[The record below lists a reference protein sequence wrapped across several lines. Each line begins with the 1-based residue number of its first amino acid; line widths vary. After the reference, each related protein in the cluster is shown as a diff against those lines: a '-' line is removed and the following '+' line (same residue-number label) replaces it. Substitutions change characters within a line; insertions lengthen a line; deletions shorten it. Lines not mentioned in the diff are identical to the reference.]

1 MTAAEVLIKAL
12 DKEMKPTLGLN
23 PASNEQEWL
32 NPKNDR
38 SYLVRKPIRLA
49 HHFDIEPAFLI
60 RDSALGTLGIVEIV
74 LPGDG
79 AIATQVRRHVDTATY
94 ARHLLLRDYLRGD
107 ETALTVELCCSR

>member
-1 MTAAEVLIKAL
+1 MTAAEVLIEAL

-38 SYLVRKPIRLA
+38 SYLVHKPA
-49 HHFDIEPAFLI
+49 HHFDIQPAFLI
-60 RDSALGTLGIVEIV
+60 RDSALGTLGIVELV

-79 AIATQVRRHVDTATY
+79 ATATQVRRHVDTATY
-94 ARHLLLRDYLRGD
+94 ARHLLLRDYCVGTR
-107 ETALTVELCCSR
+107 RR